1 MSQLV
6 SLKTSHSALLLEKK
20 IKTVGKMIQVHEKS
34 GMIHASGRT
43 ERSNLDGGTPALPP
57 E

>member
-6 SLKTSHSALLLEKK
+6 SLKTSHSVLFLKKK